1 MKIKKLKV
9 LFLLP
14 IVFLMTSSQKT
25 DPDYFEISKNLKLVA
40 SVYEKINNY
49 YVDEIL
55 PGRVMKKGIDAM
67 LKSLDPYTVY
77 ISEAQIEDFRFT
89 TTGEYGGI
97 GASIKKRN
105 NKTLISE
112 LYENS
117 PAEKSGLI
125 PGDEIKTIDE
135 IEISNKTLEEIG
147 SLLKGP
153 AESIINLK
161 IIRNNQLLEKLV
173 KREKIQIPAVNFY
186 KKINP
191 STGIIKLTSFTNT
204 ASVEFKKAL
213 SSLQDDKIKNLIIDL
228 RANGG
233 GLLNEAVKIV
243 NFFIPKGQEVVSTK
257 SRIKEMNRSYT
268 TQALPIAQDLSL
280 VVLVDEYSASASEIV
295 AGSLQDLDKAIVIGN
310 TSFGK
315 GLVQQTK
322 PVSFGGQI
330 KLTVAKYYT
339 PSGRCIQKLDYSTVQ
354 GSSKKIEDSLVKK
367 FKTKN
372 GRTVYD
378 SRGIEPD
385 IKIEPQYFSAV
396 TQNLLVKDVIFDF
409 VNENINYY
417 KKDSLLPDSFV
428 MSDTAYSTF
437 MTYAINKKMDYQ
449 TESSQQLKE
458 FVKIAKKEKYVEEN
472 EEVFKLLE
480 SIFKID
486 LSKDLK
492 KHDKEIRFFL
502 ENEIISRKHFQ
513 KGRMEASIKEDPYV
527 KQAIGVF
534 KNTTKDKQILGINEL
549 LKSTTHSKVYDF
561 FNS

>member
-1 MKIKKLKV
+1 MKFKKLKV

-14 IVFLMTSSQKT
+14 LVLLITSSQKT

-97 GASIKKRN
+97 GASIKKRDK
-105 NKTLISE
+105 KTVVSE

-117 PAEKSGLI
+117 PAEKTGLI
-125 PGDEIKTIDE
+125 PGDEIYTIDG

-153 AESIINLK
+153 AESIIK
-161 IIRNNQLLEKLV
+161 IEIKRKAQTLEKLV

-191 STGIIKLTSFTNT
+191 TTGIIKLTSFTNT
-204 ASVEFKKAL
+204 ASNEFKKAL
-213 SSLQDDKIKNLIIDL
+213 SSLQKENINNLIIDL

-257 SRIKEMNRSYT
+257 SRIKEMNRSYKT
-268 TQALPIAQDLSL
+268 KAVPIAQELSL

-378 SRGIEPD
+378 SRGVEPD
-385 IKIEPQYFSAV
+385 IKIEPQYFSAI
-396 TQNLLVKDVIFDF
+396 TQNLLIKDVIFDF

-417 KKDSLLPDSFV
+417 KKDSLFPQSFDL
-428 MSDTAYSTF
+428 SDTTYSTF
-437 MTYAINKKMDYQ
+437 MSYALNKKIDYQ

-458 FVKIAKKEKYVEEN
+458 FKKTAQKEKYVAEN
-472 EEVFKLLE
+472 EEVFKLLD
-480 SIFKID
+480 SIFKVD
-486 LSKDLK
+486 LSKDLIKHK
-492 KHDKEIRFFL
+492 KEVKFFL
-502 ENEIISRKHFQ
+502 ENEFISRKHFQ
-513 KGRMEASIKEDPYV
+513 KGRMEAAIKKDPYV
-527 KQAIGVF
+527 EQALGVF
-534 KNTTKDKQILGINEL
+534 QNTTKYNQILGI
-549 LKSTTHSKVYDF
+549 K
-561 FNS
+561 

>member
-14 IVFLMTSSQKT
+14 IVILMTSSQKT

-77 ISEAQIEDFRFT
+77 ISEAQIEDFRFA

-161 IIRNNQLLEKLV
+161 IIRKNQPLEKLV

-186 KKINP
+186 KKIN
-191 STGIIKLTSFTNT
+191 SNTGIIKLTSFTNT

-213 SSLQDDKIKNLIIDL
+213 SSLQEDKIKNLIIDL

-280 VVLVDEYSASASEIV
+280 AVLVDEFSASASEIV

-378 SRGIEPD
+378 SRGVEPD

-409 VNENINYY
+409 VNENINDY
-417 KKDSLLPDSFV
+417 KKDSLFPESFKL
-428 MSDTAYSTF
+428 SDTTYSTF
-437 MTYAINKKMDYQ
+437 MHYAVNKKMDYQ

-458 FVKIAKKEKYVEEN
+458 FVKIAKKEKYIEEN
-472 EEVFKLLE
+472 EGVFRLLD
-480 SIFKID
+480 SIFKVD

-492 KHDKEIRFFL
+492 KHDKEIKFFL
-502 ENEIISRKHFQ
+502 ENEFISRKHFQ

-527 KQAIGVF
+527 KEAIGVF
-534 KNTTKDKQILGINEL
+534 KNTIKYNQILGIN
-549 LKSTTHSKVYDF
+549 
-561 FNS
+561 

>member
-9 LFLLP
+9 LYLLP
-14 IVFLMTSSQKT
+14 IALLITSSKKT

-77 ISEAQIEDFRFT
+77 ISEAQIEDFRFA

-135 IEISNKTLEEIG
+135 IEVNNKTLEEIG

-161 IIRNNQLLEKLV
+161 INRNNQLFEKPV

-186 KKINP
+186 KKIN
-191 STGIIKLTSFTNT
+191 SNTGIIKLTSFTNT
-204 ASVEFKKAL
+204 ASAEFKKAL
-213 SSLQDDKIKNLIIDL
+213 SSLQQEKIENLVIDL

-268 TQALPIAQDLSL
+268 TQSLPIAQELSL

-385 IKIEPQYFSAV
+385 IKIEPQYFNAV

-409 VNENINYY
+409 VNDNINYY
-417 KKDSLLPDSFV
+417 KKDSLFPESFV
-428 MSDTAYSTF
+428 LSDTAYSTF
-437 MTYAINKKMDYQ
+437 MRYALNKKMDYQ
-449 TESSQQLKE
+449 TESSHQLEK

-472 EEVFKLLE
+472 EGVFRVLD
-480 SIFKID
+480 SIFKVD

-492 KHDKEIRFFL
+492 KHNKEIKFFL
-502 ENEIISRKHFQ
+502 ENEFISRKHFQ

-527 KQAIGVF
+527 KQAIEVF
-534 KNTTKDKQILGINEL
+534 KNTAKYNQILGIN
-549 LKSTTHSKVYDF
+549 
-561 FNS
+561 

>member
-77 ISEAQIEDFRFT
+77 ISEAQIEDFRFA

-153 AESIINLK
+153 AESIIRLK
-161 IIRNNQLLEKLV
+161 INRNKQPLEKLV

-191 STGIIKLTSFTNT
+191 NTGFIKLTSFTNT
-204 ASVEFKKAL
+204 ASLEFKKAL

-268 TQALPIAQDLSL
+268 TQTIPIAEELSL
-280 VVLVDEYSASASEIV
+280 VVLVDESSASASEIV

-315 GLVQQTK
+315 GLVQQSK

-378 SRGIEPD
+378 SRGVEPD
-385 IKIEPQYFSAV
+385 IKIEPQYFSAI
-396 TQNLLVKDVIFDF
+396 TQNLLLKDVIFDF
-409 VNENINYY
+409 VNDNINYY
-417 KKDSLLPDSFV
+417 KKDSLFPESFELPD
-428 MSDTAYSTF
+428 TTYSAF
-437 MTYAINKKMDYQ
+437 MCYALNKKMDYQ

-472 EEVFKLLE
+472 EKVFKLLD
-480 SIFKID
+480 SIFKVD

-492 KHDKEIRFFL
+492 KHNKEIKFFL

-527 KQAIGVF
+527 KQAIDVL
-534 KNTTKDKQILGINEL
+534 KNATKYNQILGIN
-549 LKSTTHSKVYDF
+549 
-561 FNS
+561 

>member
-1 MKIKKLKV
+1 MKIKNIKV

-14 IVFLMTSSQKT
+14 IVFLMNSSQKI

-40 SVYEKINNY
+40 SVYERINNY

-105 NKTLISE
+105 NKTLVSE

-135 IEISNKTLEEIG
+135 IDISNKTIEEIG

-153 AESIINLK
+153 AESVIKLK
-161 IIRNNQLLEKLV
+161 INRKNQPLEKLI
-173 KREKIQIPAVNFY
+173 KREKIQIPALNFY

-191 STGIIKLTSFTNT
+191 NTGIIKLTSFTNT

-213 SSLQDDKIKNLIIDL
+213 SSLQKENIKNLIIDL
-228 RANGG
+228 RSNGG

-257 SRIKEMNRSYT
+257 SRIKEMNRSYI
-268 TQALPIAQDLSL
+268 TQAMPIAQELSL

-367 FKTKN
+367 YKTKN

-396 TQNLLVKDVIFDF
+396 TQNLLLKDVIFDF
-409 VNENINYY
+409 VNDNIIYY
-417 KKDSLLPDSFV
+417 KKDSLFPESFELPD
-428 MSDTAYSTF
+428 TTYSAF
-437 MTYAINKKMDYQ
+437 MRYALNKKMDYQ

-527 KQAIGVF
+527 EQAVEIF
-534 KNTTKDKQILGINEL
+534 QNTTKYNQILGIN
-549 LKSTTHSKVYDF
+549 
-561 FNS
+561 

>member
-14 IVFLMTSSQKT
+14 IVILMTSSQKT

-77 ISEAQIEDFRFT
+77 ISEAQIEDFRFA

-161 IIRNNQLLEKLV
+161 IIRKNQPLEKLV

-186 KKINP
+186 KKIN
-191 STGIIKLTSFTNT
+191 SNTGIIKLTSFTNT

-213 SSLQDDKIKNLIIDL
+213 SSLQEDKIKNLIIDL

-280 VVLVDEYSASASEIV
+280 AVLVDEYSASASEIV

-378 SRGIEPD
+378 SRGVEPD

-409 VNENINYY
+409 VNENINDY
-417 KKDSLLPDSFV
+417 KKDSLFPESFKL
-428 MSDTAYSTF
+428 SDTTYSTF
-437 MTYAINKKMDYQ
+437 MHYAVNKKMDYQ

-458 FVKIAKKEKYVEEN
+458 FVKIAKKEKYIEEN
-472 EEVFKLLE
+472 EGVFRLLD
-480 SIFKID
+480 SIFKVD

-492 KHDKEIRFFL
+492 KHDKEIKFFL
-502 ENEIISRKHFQ
+502 ENEFISRKHFQ

-527 KQAIGVF
+527 KEAIGVF
-534 KNTTKDKQILGINEL
+534 KNTTKYNQILGIN
-549 LKSTTHSKVYDF
+549 
-561 FNS
+561 